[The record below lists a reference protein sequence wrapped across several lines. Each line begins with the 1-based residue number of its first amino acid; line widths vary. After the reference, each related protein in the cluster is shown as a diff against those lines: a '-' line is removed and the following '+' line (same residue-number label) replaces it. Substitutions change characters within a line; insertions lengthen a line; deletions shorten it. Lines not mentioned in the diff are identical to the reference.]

1 MVGAA
6 QSVGAVE
13 SIAMEIEAKFAI
25 TNATVTEQMK
35 TVESIDAF
43 QIAPGKTIRVHDTY
57 LDTRDRRLLAAGYAC
72 RRRKQDNRLL
82 ITLKQIRSVEGAI
95 HAREELE
102 IVLSQDVP
110 PAEWSDSPARER
122 VLSLIGDKPLRKLFE
137 LRQTR
142 VQRDVL
148 KDNVVI
154 AEWSVDQAQARV
166 GTAALQFAE
175 LEIES
180 KGGTEADLT
189 HIAALVQ
196 SEWNLAPE
204 PQSKFE
210 RALSWVNEIKSQN
223 KQHVATKKPRR
234 RSAPKI
240 KLDDTMAEAARKTLL
255 LHWGR
260 MLGHEAGARA
270 GSDIEQVHD
279 MRVATRRM
287 RAALRVFAE
296 YLDVDAFKPFAKM
309 LRRTARA
316 LGAVRDLDVFREKA
330 QHYIETLPA
339 ERKSEL
345 DGLLV
350 AWQTEYQRARRELIA
365 LFDSAAFA
373 RFKTEFDKFLRTP
386 GAGALPSET
395 TDGKIIAHRVRNVL
409 PMILLRGYA
418 DVRAYDEAVKK
429 IDVPLSQLHQ
439 LRIASKGL
447 RYTLEFFADVL
458 KPDAQALIERMKELQ
473 DHLGNLQDAVVAC
486 NILRD
491 FLTWGKWSDVTQ
503 KSPRRR
509 RTIIVAPGV
518 AAYLAARQ
526 NEIHALVQTFPRVWS
541 PIIHADFKRQ
551 LLALIAAW

>member
-1 MVGAA
+1 
-6 QSVGAVE
+6 
-13 SIAMEIEAKFAI
+13 MEIEAKFAV
-25 TNATVTEQMK
+25 TDTTVIEQLK
-35 TVESIDAF
+35 IVETIDAF
-43 QIAPGKTIRVHDTY
+43 QIAPGKTVRVRDAY

-72 RRRKQDNRLL
+72 RRRKQDGQLL

-95 HAREELE
+95 HEREELE
-102 IVLSQDVP
+102 IVLPQDVP
-110 PAEWSDSPARER
+110 PAQWSESPARTR
-122 VLSLIGDKPLRKLFE
+122 VLGLIGDEPLRKLFE

-142 VQRDVL
+142 VKRDVL
-148 KDNVVI
+148 KDDLVI
-154 AEWSVDQAQARV
+154 AEWSVDDVRV
-166 GTAALQFAE
+166 SIGKESLQFAE
-175 LEIES
+175 LEIEL
-180 KGGTEADLT
+180 KGGTEDDLAR
-189 HIAALVQ
+189 IAAQVQ
-196 SEWNLAPE
+196 TEWGLAPE

-210 RALSWVNEIKSQN
+210 RALSWVD
-223 KQHVATKKPRR
+223 ATKAENAKRAAIKKPRR

-260 MLGHEAGARA
+260 MLEHEQGARE

-296 YLDVDAFKPFAKM
+296 YLDADAFKPFAKM

-330 QHYIETLPA
+330 QPYIDTLPA
-339 ERKSEL
+339 ERQAEL
-345 DGLLV
+345 DGLLA
-350 AWQTEYQRARRELIA
+350 AWQTEYQRARSELVT

-373 RFKTEFDKFLRTP
+373 SFKTEFDSFLRTP
-386 GAGALPSET
+386 GAGALPIDENN
-395 TDGKIIAHRVRNVL
+395 DNPVAHRVRDVL

-418 DVRAYDEAVKK
+418 DVRAYEESVNKP
-429 IDVPLSQLHQ
+429 DVPLTRLHQ

-447 RYTLEFFADVL
+447 RYTLEFFADVIDPES
-458 KPDAQALIERMKELQ
+458 KVLIDQVKELQ

-486 NILRD
+486 NVLHD
-491 FLTWGKWSDVTQ
+491 FLTWGKWSDVEQ

-509 RTIIVAPGV
+509 RTLIVAPGV
-518 AAYLAARQ
+518 ATYLAARQ
-526 NEIHALVQTFPRVWS
+526 NEIHELVQTFPQIWS